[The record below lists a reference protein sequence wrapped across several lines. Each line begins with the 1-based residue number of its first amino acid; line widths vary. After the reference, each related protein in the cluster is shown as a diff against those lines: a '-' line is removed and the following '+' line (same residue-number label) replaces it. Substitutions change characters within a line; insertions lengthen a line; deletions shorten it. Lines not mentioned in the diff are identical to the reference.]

1 MRMSIIEEQTE
12 NVIIESDPDEPDNQ
26 PNEHSNGQLYVIFQN
41 NRILFFNFSEG
52 SSETLVGFILVLV
65 IALIILAL
73 ALGFK
78 FLIFDLFN
86 ITGPGIDF

>member
-1 MRMSIIEEQTE
+1 MKNRQKMSSLNLT
-12 NVIIESDPDEPDNQ
+12 PR
-26 PNEHSNGQLYVIFQN
+26 
-41 NRILFFNFSEG
+41 NRIINQMNISMVSYMLFSNYRISFFNFSEG

-65 IALIILAL
+65 IVLIILAL

-86 ITGPGIDF
+86 IAGPGIDF